1 MPPPPRALG
10 MAFRPGVS
18 RVAPARPGGTDM
30 AGPSWLAGAFA
41 AVMIVTAAYSAG
53 RLAISRLR
61 GQATEL
67 DADAVHAVM
76 GVAMAG
82 MLMPQLTVLPDSA
95 WAAVFGLAAAWF
107 GWHAIRAKGVAAP
120 GGSRC
125 RYPVPHLI
133 ECAAMLYMLLPVHAP
148 PPGRAGTGMAMADMS
163 PAAGAAGS
171 FPALAVVLALFML
184 GCIVWTTDRLAALAR
199 AGTTAPDQDTNRHRQ
214 PAAAV
219 FVHGASSTLAT
230 PGTTVTRHEE
240 QAARPMLAPRLAT
253 VGKLVMSITMGYMLI
268 LML

>member
-1 MPPPPRALG
+1 
-10 MAFRPGVS
+10 
-18 RVAPARPGGTDM
+18 M

-41 AVMIVTAAYSAG
+41 AVMIATAAYSAG

-67 DADAVHAVM
+67 DADALHAVM

-95 WAAVFGLAAAWF
+95 WAAVFGIAAAWF
-107 GWHAIRAKGVAAP
+107 GWHAIRAEGTAALAS
-120 GGSRC
+120 SRC

-133 ECAAMLYMLLPVHAP
+133 ECAAMLYMLLPVHAAP
-148 PPGRAGTGMAMADMS
+148 PAHAGTGTAMAGMS
-163 PAAGAAGS
+163 PAAGPAGS

-199 AGTTAPDQDTNRHRQ
+199 AEGTAPDRDRNPYPQ
-214 PAAAV
+214 PAALVGAAV
-219 FVHGASSTLAT
+219 SFRDAGSVPAAPVAT
-230 PGTTVTRHEE
+230 IAR
-240 QAARPMLAPRLAT
+240 AARPMLAPKLAA

>member
-1 MPPPPRALG
+1 
-10 MAFRPGVS
+10 
-18 RVAPARPGGTDM
+18 M

>member
-1 MPPPPRALG
+1 
-10 MAFRPGVS
+10 
-18 RVAPARPGGTDM
+18 
-30 AGPSWLAGAFA
+30 
-41 AVMIVTAAYSAG
+41 
-53 RLAISRLR
+53 
-61 GQATEL
+61 
-67 DADAVHAVM
+67 
-76 GVAMAG
+76 
-82 MLMPQLTVLPDSA
+82 VLPDRA

-148 PPGRAGTGMAMADMS
+148 SPAQAGTGMAMAGMS
-163 PAAGAAGS
+163 SAADPAGS
-171 FPALAVVLALFML
+171 FPALAVVLAVFML

-199 AGTTAPDQDTNRHRQ
+199 AGTTPPDQDRNPHSQ

-219 FVHGASSTLAT
+219 RV
-230 PGTTVTRHEE
+230 
-240 QAARPMLAPRLAT
+240 AARPMLAPRLAA

>member
-1 MPPPPRALG
+1 
-10 MAFRPGVS
+10 
-18 RVAPARPGGTDM
+18 M
-30 AGPSWLAGAFA
+30 AGPSWVAGAFA
-41 AVMIVTAAYSAG
+41 AIMIVTAAYSAG

-67 DADAVHAVM
+67 DADALHAVM

-82 MLMPQLTVLPDSA
+82 MLMPHLNVLPGSA
-95 WAAVFGLAAAWF
+95 WAAVFGVAAAWF
-107 GWHAIRAKGVAAP
+107 GWHAIRAKSTGAP
-120 GGSRC
+120 GSSRC

-148 PPGRAGTGMAMADMS
+148 AQAGTGMAMPGMS
-163 PAAGAAGS
+163 PAAGPAGS
-171 FPALAVVLALFML
+171 FPVLAVVLALFML

-199 AGTTAPDQDTNRHRQ
+199 AETTAPDQESNPHPQ

-219 FVHGASSTLAT
+219 QAAASFRDAGRAHAT
-230 PGTTVTRHEE
+230 PGATVIRRER
-240 QAARPMLAPRLAT
+240 QAARPMLAPKLAT
-253 VGKLVMSITMGYMLI
+253 VGKLVMSITMGYMLL

>member
-1 MPPPPRALG
+1 MTL
-10 MAFRPGVS
+10 RPGQAGVS
-18 RVAPARPGGTDM
+18 RAGPGGLGATDV

-61 GQATEL
+61 RQATEL

-82 MLMPQLTVLPDSA
+82 MLMPQLTVLPSSA
-95 WAAVFGLAAAWF
+95 WAAFFGVAAAWF
-107 GWHAIRAKGVAAP
+107 GWHAIRAKGVAVP
-120 GGSRC
+120 GSSRC

-148 PPGRAGTGMAMADMS
+148 PPAQAGTGMAMAGMS
-163 PAAGAAGS
+163 SAASPAGS
-171 FPALAVVLALFML
+171 FPALAIVLALFML
-184 GCIVWTTDRLAALAR
+184 GCIVWTTDRLTTLAR
-199 AGTTAPDQDTNRHRQ
+199 AGTTPPDRDRNPNPQ

-219 FVHGASSTLAT
+219 RA
-230 PGTTVTRHEE
+230 
-240 QAARPMLAPRLAT
+240 AARPMLAPKLAT

-268 LML
+268 IML

>member
-1 MPPPPRALG
+1 
-10 MAFRPGVS
+10 
-18 RVAPARPGGTDM
+18 M

-41 AVMIVTAAYSAG
+41 AVMIVTAAYSAS

-67 DADAVHAVM
+67 DADALHAVM

-82 MLMPQLTVLPDSA
+82 MLMPQLNVLPDSA
-95 WAAVFGLAAAWF
+95 WAAVFGIAAAWF
-107 GWHAIRAKGVAAP
+107 GWHAIRVKGAIHAKGTAAP
-120 GGSRC
+120 GSSRC

-133 ECAAMLYMLLPVHAP
+133 ECIAMLYMLLPVHAP
-148 PPGRAGTGMAMADMS
+148 VPARGGTGMAMAGMS
-163 PAAGAAGS
+163 SAANPAGS

-184 GCIVWTTDRLAALAR
+184 GCIVWTTDRLATLAR
-199 AGTTAPDQDTNRHRQ
+199 AGTIAPDRDTNPHPRPVAAVR
-214 PAAAV
+214 AAAPFHDAGSAPV
-219 FVHGASSTLAT
+219 T
-230 PGTTVTRHEE
+230 PGTTVTRHDEH
-240 QAARPMLAPRLAT
+240 AARPMLAPKLAA

>member
-1 MPPPPRALG
+1 
-10 MAFRPGVS
+10 
-18 RVAPARPGGTDM
+18 M

-61 GQATEL
+61 GQATEV
-67 DADAVHAVM
+67 DADAVHAAM

-82 MLMPQLTVLPDSA
+82 MLMPQLAVLPGSA
-95 WAAVFGLAAAWF
+95 WAAVFGVAAAWF
-107 GWHAIRAKGVAAP
+107 GWHAIRAKGTAAA
-120 GGSRC
+120 GSSRC

-133 ECAAMLYMLLPVHAP
+133 ECAAMLYMLLTVHAP
-148 PPGRAGTGMAMADMS
+148 PPAQAGAGMAMAGMS
-163 PAAGAAGS
+163 PAGS
-171 FPALAVVLALFML
+171 FPALAVVLALFMV

-199 AGTTAPDQDTNRHRQ
+199 AGTTPPDQDRSPRPQ
-214 PAAAV
+214 PATAV
-219 FVHGASSTLAT
+219 RA
-230 PGTTVTRHEE
+230 
-240 QAARPMLAPRLAT
+240 AARPMLSPRLAT

>member
-1 MPPPPRALG
+1 
-10 MAFRPGVS
+10 
-18 RVAPARPGGTDM
+18 M
-30 AGPSWLAGAFA
+30 AGPSWLTGTFA
-41 AVMIVTAAYSAG
+41 AIMIVTAAYSAG

-82 MLMPQLTVLPDSA
+82 MLMPQLAVLPGRA
-95 WAAVFGLAAAWF
+95 WAAVFGAAAAWF
-107 GWHAIRAKGVAAP
+107 GWHAIRAKGAVAP
-120 GGSRC
+120 GSSRC

-133 ECAAMLYMLLPVHAP
+133 ECAAMLYMLLPVHLQP
-148 PPGRAGTGMAMADMS
+148 PARGETGMAMAGMS
-163 PAAGAAGS
+163 PAAGPAGS
-171 FPALAVVLALFML
+171 FPVLAVVLALFML

-199 AGTTAPDQDTNRHRQ
+199 TGTIAPGRNPHPQ

-219 FVHGASSTLAT
+219 GAAAS
-230 PGTTVTRHEE
+230 EE
-240 QAARPMLAPRLAT
+240 RAARPMLAPKLAT